1 MSSEEELD
9 YDDDDEEV
17 VQPKR
22 RGKKSK
28 KNKDPNKPK
37 RNMSAY
43 FLYSNANRAQIKA
56 DNPEASFGD
65 LAKLISEKFKA
76 LSDDERKVWENK
88 AVKDKARYEEEMK
101 HYVSISDDDSDGG
114 GKKKKKVKKD
124 PNAPKRNMSAYFLY
138 SIAMR
143 STFKEDNP
151 DASFGD
157 LAKMISVA
165 FKGLSEDEKKMW
177 MKKAEEDKERY
188 LQEMEEYQY

>member
-65 LAKLISEKFKA
+65 LVSARCANSGAFLFWMMLHLFYYGVEADSLIV
-76 LSDDERKVWENK
+76 LSRVCN
-88 AVKDKARYEEEMK
+88 VVM
-101 HYVSISDDDSDGG
+101 V
-114 GKKKKKVKKD
+114 
-124 PNAPKRNMSAYFLY
+124 
-138 SIAMR
+138 
-143 STFKEDNP
+143 
-151 DASFGD
+151 
-157 LAKMISVA
+157 
-165 FKGLSEDEKKMW
+165 
-177 MKKAEEDKERY
+177 
-188 LQEMEEYQY
+188 

>member
-1 MSSEEELD
+1 
-9 YDDDDEEV
+9 
-17 VQPKR
+17 
-22 RGKKSK
+22 
-28 KNKDPNKPK
+28 
-37 RNMSAY
+37 
-43 FLYSNANRAQIKA
+43 
-56 DNPEASFGD
+56 
-65 LAKLISEKFKA
+65 
-76 LSDDERKVWENK
+76 
-88 AVKDKARYEEEMK
+88 VKDKARYEEEMK